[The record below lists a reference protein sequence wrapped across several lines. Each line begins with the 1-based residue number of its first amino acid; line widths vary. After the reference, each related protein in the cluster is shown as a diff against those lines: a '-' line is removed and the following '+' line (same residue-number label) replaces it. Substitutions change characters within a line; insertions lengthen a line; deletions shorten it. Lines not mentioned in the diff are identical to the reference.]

1 MCINQYIEYNPV
13 TVAPD
18 YSLKEAIALLGN
30 KRLDYILVGEAEIC
44 GILTKSDVLKA
55 LATGVDPQMVTVE
68 AVTSQPVI
76 AISEH
81 QSQDLE
87 LVRSLFGQHQIG
99 YLPVLQEDGKSIGV
113 IGERALGRSL
123 ANLLPETKCD
133 IERDKWQQQAEE
145 LERFFYITP
154 SMLCIAGID
163 GYFKQINPAL
173 SQILG
178 FSTAELLAE
187 PFINFVHPE
196 DRAATIIEVEK
207 LSQGQTTISFEN
219 RYRTK
224 DGSYRWLLWTAQP
237 YLAESLIYAA
247 AHDITARKI
256 AELNLKESEAR
267 WQLALRGANDGIW
280 DWNVKT
286 NEVFFSRR
294 WKEMLGYS
302 EEEVGNT
309 LDEWSQRVHPD
320 DLGWVTQ
327 VIQDHFAGKT
337 PFYISEHRVL
347 CKDGSYKWILDR
359 GQALWDE
366 AGNVIRMT
374 GSHADITQ
382 RKEAEEKLARSENL
396 LRTIIESEP
405 ECVKLLDRQGKL
417 LQMNPAGLAMIE
429 ADSLAETIDQSVY
442 PLVDTEHRQAFTD
455 LTQAVF
461 QGKSGKLEFKLT
473 GLKGRSRWLETH
485 ATPLKDGDRIT
496 ALLAVTRDITERKQ
510 AEIQLQQE
518 RDFSQAI
525 LDTVGALVAVLDRQ
539 GRIINFNHTCET
551 VTGYSFQEIAN
562 RQVWDFLIPPEE
574 KTAVKA
580 VFERLLTGQLSNHY
594 ENTWIAKDGSHHL
607 ISWSNTALFDD
618 QNRVEFVIATGI
630 DVTEQRRVWT
640 RLEQQYRQTKLLA
653 EISRKIRMSI
663 ELEKILQ
670 SAVTEV
676 QQLLACDRVLIVR
689 VKPNDTALPISEAV
703 LPDLIPML
711 GYELAD
717 PLLVGA
723 YLEQYRRGEVLAIAD
738 LATASISPRIQELL
752 QQFQVRAKLV
762 VPILAQ
768 NELKG
773 LLIAHQC
780 HNFRHW
786 QEGEIQLLKQ
796 LADQIGVAVSQAQLL
811 NNLEELVTQRT
822 NELTTINQLLEM
834 EIAERKQT
842 EITLREN
849 QQKLEGILDN
859 ADEAIISIDERQQI
873 QLFNHGAE
881 QIFGYQAAEVIGKSL
896 DILLPQALRQIHRRH
911 VESFEQSA
919 SQSRLM
925 AERNTE
931 VRGLR
936 KDGREFPAEASIA
949 KLQTKAGTIFTVML
963 KDITERQQAQVK
975 LEASQALLAK
985 AENIAQ
991 IGSWEYDSAT
1001 GKRTWSAELYN
1012 ILGFDRHRPM
1022 PPCTEILAHIHPE
1035 DRLLVRETLRRGH
1048 TEGISW
1054 QLDYRL
1060 LLPDGTLKFVESK
1073 GEPVLDEEGKVL
1085 KVLETIMD
1093 VSDRVRA
1100 ERSRQRSE
1108 EQLRLI
1114 TDALP
1119 VLIAYI
1125 DAQQRYRYNNRTYET
1140 WYGKSRSSLQGVQ
1153 LEEAIDTANYQQIQP
1168 YVEMT
1173 LAGKPV
1179 TFETQFISPQGK
1191 PYWIDATYI
1200 PDFALDGEVKGFF
1213 SMIVDITE
1221 RKAIEQMKNEFVSI
1235 ASHEM
1240 RTPLTAIHGVMKLL
1254 NAGRLGELTASGQ
1267 KMADLAFKNSDR
1279 LVRLVSD
1286 LLDLERME
1294 SAADKI
1300 EPQQCDSAELIQQAV
1315 DTLKPIADEQQ
1326 ITLETDARSLA
1337 VRADRNRILQTLSNL
1352 IDNAIKFSPP
1362 NSTVTITC
1370 QQRASDVLLSV
1381 SDRGRGIPLDKQETI
1396 FERFQQVDAS
1406 DSRQKGGTGLGLSI
1420 CRHIVEQH
1428 GGKIWVES
1436 VPGEG
1441 STFFFSLP
1449 L

>member
-1 MCINQYIEYNPV
+1 MCIDHYIEYNPV
-13 TVAPD
+13 TIAPNC
-18 YSLKEAIALLGN
+18 SLKEAIALLGN
-30 KRLDYILVGEAEIC
+30 KRLNYILVAEGEIC
-44 GILTKSDVLKA
+44 GILTKGDVLKA
-55 LATGVDPQMVTVE
+55 LATGSEPQVATVE
-68 AVTSQPVI
+68 TVMSQPVI
-76 AISEH
+76 TIA
-81 QSQDLE
+81 QSQCQDLE
-87 LVRSLFGQHQIG
+87 LVRSSFQQHQIG
-99 YLPVLQEDGKSIGV
+99 YLPVLQEDGELIGV
-113 IGERALGRSL
+113 ISERALGRSFSHS
-123 ANLLPETKCD
+123 LPETKCD
-133 IERDKWQQQAEE
+133 TERD
-145 LERFFYITP
+145 LR
-154 SMLCIAGID
+154 
-163 GYFKQINPAL
+163 
-173 SQILG
+173 
-178 FSTAELLAE
+178 
-187 PFINFVHPE
+187 
-196 DRAATIIEVEK
+196 
-207 LSQGQTTISFEN
+207 
-219 RYRTK
+219 
-224 DGSYRWLLWTAQP
+224 
-237 YLAESLIYAA
+237 
-247 AHDITARKI
+247 
-256 AELNLKESEAR
+256 ESETR
-267 WQLALRGANDGIW
+267 WQLAFRGTNDGIW

-286 NEVFFSRR
+286 NKVFFSRR

-309 LDEWSQRVHPD
+309 LEEWSQRVHPD
-320 DLGWVTQ
+320 DIGWVTQ

-337 PFYISEHRVL
+337 RFYISEHRVL
-347 CKDGSYKWILDR
+347 CKDGSYKWILAR
-359 GQALWDE
+359 GQALWDK
-366 AGNVIRMT
+366 AGVVRMT
-374 GSHADITQ
+374 GSHTDITQ
-382 RKEAEEKLARSENL
+382 RKEAEEKLAKSENL
-396 LRTIIESEP
+396 LRTIVESEP
-405 ECVKLLDRQGKL
+405 EWVKLLDREGRL
-417 LQMNPAGLAMIE
+417 LQMNPAGLAIVE
-429 ADSLAETIDQSVY
+429 ADSVAEMLGRSVY

-473 GLKGRSRWLETH
+473 GLKGTSRWLETH
-485 ATPLKDGDRIT
+485 ATPLRDGDRIT

-539 GRIINFNHTCET
+539 GRAIDFNHTCET
-551 VTGYSFQEIAN
+551 VTGYSFQEIKD
-562 RQVWDFLIPPEE
+562 RQVWFLVPPEE
-574 KTAVKA
+574 KIAVKA
-580 VFERLLTGQLSNHY
+580 VFERLLTGQLPNQY

-607 ISWSNTALFDD
+607 IFWSNTALFDD
-618 QNRVEFVIATGI
+618 EGRVEFVITTGI
-630 DVTEQRRVWT
+630 DVTEQRRVWN

-689 VKPNDTALPISEAV
+689 VRPNDTALPISESV
-703 LPDLIPML
+703 LPDLTPML

-717 PLLVGA
+717 PLLMGA
-723 YLEQYRRGEVLAIAD
+723 YLAKYRRGEVLAIAD
-738 LATASISPRIQELL
+738 LATASISPKIQQLL

-773 LLIAHQC
+773 LLVAHQC
-780 HNFRHW
+780 HNSRCW
-786 QEGEIQLLKQ
+786 QEAEIQLLKQ

-811 NNLEELVTQRT
+811 NNLEELVTGRT
-822 NELTTINQLLEM
+822 NELITTNQLLES

-859 ADEAIISIDERQQI
+859 AGEAIISIDQQQQI
-873 QLFNHGAE
+873 QLFNRGAE
-881 QIFGYQAAEVIGKSL
+881 QIFGYQAVEVLGKSL
-896 DILLPQALRQIHRRH
+896 DLLLPQALRQIHRRH

-919 SQSRLM
+919 SQSRSM
-925 AERNTE
+925 AERNTKI
-931 VRGLR
+931 RGLR

-949 KLQTKAGTIFTVML
+949 KLQTKAGIIFTVML
-963 KDITERQQAQVK
+963 KDITERQQAQAK

-985 AENIAQ
+985 AENIAR

-1001 GKRTWSAELYN
+1001 GTRTWSAELYN
-1012 ILGFDRHRPM
+1012 ILGFDRHQPL
-1022 PPCTEILAHIHPE
+1022 PTCDKILAHIHPE
-1035 DRLLVRETLRRGH
+1035 DCLLVRETLRRGH
-1048 TEGISW
+1048 IEGIPW
-1054 QLDYRL
+1054 QIDYRL
-1060 LLPDGTLKFVESK
+1060 LLPDGTLKFVQSK
-1073 GEPVLDEEGKVL
+1073 GEPIIDERGKVL
-1085 KVLETIMD
+1085 KVLETILD
-1093 VSDRVRA
+1093 ESDRVRA
-1100 ERSRQRSE
+1100 EKSRQRSE
-1108 EQLRLI
+1108 EQLQSI
-1114 TDALP
+1114 ADALP

-1140 WYGKSRSSLQGVQ
+1140 WYGKSRTSLQGVELQ
-1153 LEEAIDTANYQQIQP
+1153 EAIGAANYQQILP

-1173 LAGKPV
+1173 LTGKAV
-1179 TFETQFISPQGK
+1179 TFETQFTSPQGK

-1213 SMIVDITE
+1213 SMIIDITE
-1221 RKAIEQMKNEFVSI
+1221 RKAVEQMKNEFVSI

-1254 NAGRLGELTASGQ
+1254 NTGRLGELTASGQ
-1267 KMADLAFKNSDR
+1267 KMADMALRNSDR

-1300 EPQQCDSAELIQQAV
+1300 EPQQCDSVELIQQAV
-1315 DTLKPIADEQQ
+1315 DTLKPTTEERQ
-1326 ITLETDARSLA
+1326 IKLETDARSLA
-1337 VRADRNRILQTLSNL
+1337 VCADRDRILQTLSNL

-1362 NSTVTITC
+1362 HSIVTISC
-1370 QQRASDVLLSV
+1370 QQRGSDVLFTV

-1441 STFFFSLP
+1441 SKFFFSLP
-1449 L
+1449 